1 MRCWRCS
8 PNVAEIVAASSLV
21 DDVRRVALRRNLDE
35 AAVRLSLQA
44 AEDGRV
50 WLARDAGEAV
60 GIAVASDSED
70 ERYAGDLF
78 VEESYRGQGIGTQLV
93 AAALGDVEDR
103 GRAMLLDPRDSAS
116 LALAFRNRLA
126 PRETLLRLAGA
137 IPREEELAKMAAGDY
152 RFEVEA
158 IDPAVHAGVLNE
170 LDRQTRGTVR
180 PRDHVEFGLRAT
192 GHVFALRGECVGYA
206 YVWPDGRV
214 GPMACASEAY
224 LVQILAYALVT
235 LQRRHSA
242 SWCTALVP
250 GSNRRIA
257 RAALRA
263 GLRIEETWILAADSF
278 IGNMATYVGYHRL
291 LL

>member
-1 MRCWRCS
+1 MHCWRCS
-8 PNVAEIVAASSLV
+8 PNVAEIVAATSHL
-21 DDVRRVALRRNLDE
+21 DDVRRISARRNLDE
-35 AAVRLSLQA
+35 ATVRLSLQA
-44 AEDGRV
+44 AEAGRL
-50 WLARDAGEAV
+50 WLARDEAETIGV
-60 GIAVASDSED
+60 AIAHDSED
-70 ERYAGDLF
+70 ERYLGDLF
-78 VEESYRGQGIGTQLV
+78 VEESYRAQGIGAQLV
-93 AAALGDVEDR
+93 SAALGDADDR
-103 GRAMLLDPRDSAS
+103 GRAMLLDPRSSAS
-116 LALAFRNRLA
+116 IALAFRNRLA
-126 PRETLLRLAGA
+126 PRETLARFAGA

-152 RFEVEA
+152 RFEVERL
-158 IDPAVHAGVLNE
+158 DPAVHAGVLNE
-170 LDRQTRGTVR
+170 LDRQSRGTAR
-180 PRDHVEFGLRAT
+180 PGDHAQFALRAT
-192 GHVFALRGECVGYA
+192 GNAFALRGEFVAYA
-206 YVWPDGRV
+206 YVWPDGRL

-263 GLRIEETWILAADSF
+263 GLRIEETWMVAADSF

>member
-1 MRCWRCS
+1 M
-8 PNVAEIVAASSLV
+8 
-21 DDVRRVALRRNLDE
+21 
-35 AAVRLSLQA
+35 QA
-44 AEDGRV
+44 AEGGRV
-50 WLARDAGEAV
+50 WLARDEGEAI
-60 GIAVASDSED
+60 GIVVAHDSED

-78 VEESYRGQGIGTQLV
+78 VEESYRGQGIGAQLV
-93 AAALGDVEDR
+93 AVALGDAGER
-103 GRAMLLDPRDSAS
+103 GRAMLLDPRDAAS

-126 PRETLLRLAGA
+126 LRETLLRLAGA

-170 LDRQTRGTVR
+170 LDRHARGTVR
-180 PRDHVEFGLRAT
+180 PGDHAEFGLRAT
-192 GHVFALRGECVGYA
+192 GHVFSLRGEYVGYT

-250 GSNRRIA
+250 GSNRRVA

>member
-1 MRCWRCS
+1 MRCWPCS

-35 AAVRLSLQA
+35 AAIRLSLQA
-44 AEDGRV
+44 AADGRV

-60 GIAVASDSED
+60 GIVVAHDSED

-78 VEESYRGQGIGTQLV
+78 VEESFRRQGIGTQLV
-93 AAALGDVEDR
+93 AVALADADDR
-103 GRAMLLDPRDSAS
+103 SRAMLLDPLDSAS

-158 IDPAVHAGVLNE
+158 IDPAVHAAVLNE
-170 LDRQTRGTVR
+170 LDRQARGTVR
-180 PRDHVEFGLRAT
+180 PRDHAEFGLRAT
-192 GHVFALRGECVGYA
+192 GHVFALRGESVGYA

-250 GSNRRIA
+250 GSNRRVA

-278 IGNMATYVGYHRL
+278 IGNMTTYVGYHRL

>member
-1 MRCWRCS
+1 
-8 PNVAEIVAASSLV
+8 VAEIVAASSLL
-21 DDVRRVALRRNLDE
+21 DDVRRISARRNLDE
-35 AAVRLSLQA
+35 AGVRLSLQA
-44 AEDGRV
+44 AEGGRV
-50 WLARDAGEAV
+50 WLARDDGEAI
-60 GIAVASDSED
+60 GIVVAEDSED
-70 ERYAGDLF
+70 ERYVGDLF
-78 VEESYRGQGIGTQLV
+78 VEESYRCHGIGAQLV
-93 AAALGDVEDR
+93 AAAFVDADDR

-116 LALAFRNRLA
+116 IALAFWNRLA
-126 PRETLLRLAGA
+126 PRETVLRFAGA

-152 RFEVEA
+152 RFEVET

-180 PRDHVEFGLRAT
+180 PGDHAQFALRAT
-192 GHVFALRGECVGYA
+192 GHAFALRGECVGYA

-214 GPMACASEAY
+214 GPMAGSSEAY
-224 LVQILAYALVT
+224 LVQLLAYALMT

-242 SWCTALVP
+242 SWCTTLVP

-263 GLRIEETWILAADSF
+263 GLRIEQSLMFAADSF
-278 IGNMATYVGYHRL
+278 LGNMATYVGYHRL